1 MNIMLQWLNWRRMM
15 RDTFLTTLTSLAEK
29 DRNIILLTADLGYG
43 VFEEFESRFPGQ
55 YFNVGV
61 AEQNMTGIAS
71 GLSLEGK
78 KVVTYSIGNFPTLRC
93 LEQIRNDACY
103 HDANITIV
111 ASGGGFSYGGLGM
124 SHHATEDLAILRAL
138 PNISVVAPC
147 TASES
152 GEAISAMI
160 QGGGVNYLRL
170 DKTVAQDSD
179 ITSSFAIGKSRR
191 HKEGSD
197 ITLIA
202 IGGILDEVN
211 IAAVK
216 LKRLD
221 IDVRVIGM
229 HSIKPIDIDEIIDAA
244 TNTGGIVTV
253 EEHNKDGGLGSAVS
267 EVCMDLGV
275 MPKKFLRIGLDN
287 IYSSIVGGQQYL
299 RSRYEMDSEAIVNKV
314 KEILNS

>member
-1 MNIMLQWLNWRRMM
+1 M
-15 RDTFLTTLTSLAEK
+15 RDAFLTALTSVAEK
-29 DRNIILLTADLGYG
+29 DKGVVLLTGDVGYG

-61 AEQNMTGIAS
+61 AEQNMTGVAS

-111 ASGGGFSYGGLGM
+111 ASGGGFSYGSLGM
-124 SHHATEDLAILRAL
+124 SHHATEDLAILRSL

-147 TASES
+147 TAKEA
-152 GEAISAMI
+152 GEATIAMI
-160 QGGGVNYLRL
+160 QGEGVGYLRL
-170 DKTVAQDSD
+170 DKTAAEDSVAESPF
-179 ITSSFAIGKSRR
+179 IIGGSRR
-191 HKEGSD
+191 YKEGSD

-202 IGGILDEVN
+202 TGGILDDVN
-211 IAAVK
+211 IAAFDLQK
-216 LKRLD
+216 LG
-221 IDVRVIGM
+221 INARVVGM
-229 HSIKPIDIDEIIDAA
+229 HSIKPIDTDEILDAVK
-244 TNTGGIVTV
+244 NTGGIVTI

-275 MPKKFLRIGLDN
+275 MPKKFLRIGLEN
-287 IYSSIVGGQQYL
+287 MYSSIVGSQQYL
-299 RSRYEMDSEAIVNKV
+299 RSRYHMDSVAIIDRV
-314 KEILNS
+314 KEVLKT